1 MMASTKIDSKELKKL
16 IETVSKGI
24 CISLKDNVFI
34 KKSKVYP
41 NYLEIYY
48 KNFSPESKQEFIKII
63 LGGVSYNNSD
73 IEIFYRKEKSLDKL
87 KESLIKANKDLED
100 LEFII

>member
-1 MMASTKIDSKELKKL
+1 MASTKIDSKELKKL

-24 CISLKDNVFI
+24 RITLKDNVFI

-48 KNFSPESKQEFIKII
+48 MNFSPESKQEFIKII

-100 LEFII
+100 FEFTL